1 MSKEETFN
9 QWLKTEMPNLR
20 SAMMTENEMFASAF
34 NAGYRAQHL
43 TPVVADSANAPRLH
57 RSEVTEI
64 FECPTCGSIL
74 TPNS

>member
-1 MSKEETFN
+1 MSKKEIFN
-9 QWLKTEMPNLR
+9 QWLKTELPKLY
-20 SAMMTENEMFASAF
+20 SAMMTENEMFESAF

-64 FECPTCGSIL
+64 SECPTCSSIL